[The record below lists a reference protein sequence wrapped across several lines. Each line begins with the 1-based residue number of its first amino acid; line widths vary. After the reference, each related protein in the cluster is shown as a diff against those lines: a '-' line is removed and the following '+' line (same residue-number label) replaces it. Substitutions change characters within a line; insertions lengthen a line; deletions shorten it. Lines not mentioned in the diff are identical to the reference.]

1 MIDPARLLA
10 LAARVLTIEGE
21 SVLGL
26 VARLDE
32 RFVQAVGL
40 LGACTGRVIVTGMG
54 KSGLV
59 GRKIAAT
66 LASTGTPAYFL
77 HPAEGVHG
85 DIGLLARGDVV
96 LALSNSGETD
106 EVLALLPAIKR
117 LGIPLV
123 LLTGT
128 PGSTLA
134 RQADVVVDVGVAE
147 EACPM
152 NLAPTSSTTAAI
164 AMGDALAMALLDQ
177 RGLGPEDYAS
187 LHPGGALGWKSLFR
201 VRDLMQ
207 TGERVPVVSEH
218 ATMKE
223 AIEEM
228 GAKRLGMTT
237 VVDDR
242 GVLIGV
248 VTDGD
253 LRRHQ
258 LTSGSLLDRRVGDCM
273 TANPMRIEADAL
285 CARALHLMETRTV
298 DGQARPITSLVITD
312 ERGRPIGVIHLHDI
326 LRAKIV

>member
-1 MIDPARLLA
+1 
-10 LAARVLTIEGE
+10 
-21 SVLGL
+21 
-26 VARLDE
+26 
-32 RFVQAVGL
+32 
-40 LGACTGRVIVTGMG
+40 
-54 KSGLV
+54 
-59 GRKIAAT
+59 
-66 LASTGTPAYFL
+66 
-77 HPAEGVHG
+77 
-85 DIGLLARGDVV
+85 
-96 LALSNSGETD
+96 
-106 EVLALLPAIKR
+106 
-117 LGIPLV
+117 
-123 LLTGT
+123 
-128 PGSTLA
+128 
-134 RQADVVVDVGVAE
+134 
-147 EACPM
+147 M